1 MLKWFTRALIGLVA
15 VVALLLVAGYAYE
28 AVSAW
33 NDARRFDPPGAMVD
47 VGGYRLNINCIGDA
61 LGPTVVI
68 EAGGGVGVVGYIA
81 VQEQI
86 AQFAH
91 VCSYDRAGLGWSE
104 PAPTPRT
111 FDVMARELNVLL
123 ERSGVPG
130 PYVLA
135 AHSFGGGIARVFARD
150 YRDKTAGLALIE
162 TGDEPLAFNPA
173 AQEGFARAKE
183 INTVANVL
191 HRFGVVRLVPPLL
204 GPYAEAAPEIKAR
217 ILRPGIFRAM
227 AREGDAYAA
236 IPEEQRRPG
245 GFGTLG
251 DLPVVVV
258 VRGRPDMGGDAAF
271 EQEWR
276 EAHRRLSQLSSNS
289 VLIVAEGSGHTVHL
303 EEPDV
308 YVNAVRRVV
317 VAARE
322 NSRLVETE

>member
-1 MLKWFTRALIGLVA
+1 MLKWFRRVLIGLVA
-15 VVALLLVAGYAYE
+15 VVALLLVAGYGYE
-28 AVSAW
+28 SISAW
-33 NDARRFDPPGAMVD
+33 SDARRFDPPGAMVD
-47 VGGYRLNINCIGDA
+47 VGGYRLNISCIGDA
-61 LGPTVVI
+61 LGPTVLI
-68 EAGGGVGVVGYIA
+68 EAGGGVGAVGYVA

-86 AQFAH
+86 AQFAR
-91 VCSYDRAGLGWSE
+91 VCIYDRAGLGWSE

-111 FDVMARELNVLL
+111 FDEMARELNVLL
-123 ERSGVPG
+123 ERSQVPA

-150 YRDKTAGLALIE
+150 YRDKTAGLVLIE
-162 TGDEPLAFNPA
+162 TGDEPLAFHPV
-173 AQEGFARAKE
+173 AQEAFARARE
-183 INTVANVL
+183 INVVANVL
-191 HRFGVVRLVPPLL
+191 HRFGVVRLVPALL
-204 GPYAEAAPEIKAR
+204 GPYAEAVPEVQAR
-217 ILRPGIFRAM
+217 VLRPGIFGAM

-245 GFGTLG
+245 GFGTLD

-258 VRGRPDMGGDAAF
+258 VRGRADMGGVVEF

-276 EAHRRLSQLSSNS
+276 EAHRRLSELSSNS
-289 VLIVAEGSGHTVHL
+289 ILIVAERSGHIVHV

-322 NSRLVETE
+322 HSRIADAE